1 MSQTLAASSGAT
13 ARRGA
18 TRWGGAEASRTSMA
32 RTSGRGSQ
40 RPTLRVVTA
49 PVLERSRTLFVLTC
63 LLLLVG
69 GLISLLIVN
78 TSLAQGSFRMHDLR
92 ATSAGLSEQAQ
103 ALRED
108 IALRE
113 SPQQLSVAAS
123 ALGMVPSGSVAFLR
137 LSDGAVL
144 GVAKPAPAP
153 PRPTVAPSPSAT
165 KAATTATTAAPT
177 AASTSKPASKP
188 ASTSTAK
195 ATSKPTSKATTAKA
209 PTAKA
214 PTAKAPTAK
223 PTTAR

>member
-18 TRWGGAEASRTSMA
+18 TRSAGADAV
-32 RTSGRGSQ
+32 RTSGRGTQ

-63 LLLLVG
+63 LMLLVG

-137 LSDGAVL
+137 LSDGVVL

-153 PRPTVAPSPSAT
+153 VRPTVTPSPSAT
-165 KAATTATTAAPT
+165 RAATTATTTAPT
-177 AASTSKPASKP
+177 AASTSKPAAKP
-188 ASTSTAK
+188 AGTSAAK
-195 ATSKPTSKATTAKA
+195 PASKPTSKPTLKATTAKP
-209 PTAKA
+209 PTAK
-214 PTAKAPTAK
+214 PPTAK

>member
-1 MSQTLAASSGAT
+1 MSQTLAASSGTT

-18 TRWGGAEASRTSMA
+18 TRWAGSESAGTSARTSA
-32 RTSGRGSQ
+32 RTSGRTPS

-69 GLISLLIVN
+69 GLMALLLVN

-92 ATSAGLSEQAQ
+92 ATSAGLGEQAQ

-113 SPQQLSVAAS
+113 SPQQLSAAAT

-153 PRPTVAPSPSAT
+153 VRPTVAPSPSAT
-165 KAATTATTAAPT
+165 KPATAAPT
-177 AASTSKPASKP
+177 AASTAKPTSAPSTKKATTAPAS
-188 ASTSTAK
+188 K
-195 ATSKPTSKATTAKA
+195 ATSKPTAKSTSTPRAKATSK
-209 PTAKA
+209 
-214 PTAKAPTAK
+214 PTAK